1 MNANV
6 APLHDDQDDDN
17 TVAHTW
23 DDDTLEQVEQHAATS
38 ADIKKKRK
46 ALNDELA
53 ASKSK
58 LVAIGMN
65 ADALKA
71 AISYANT
78 PEDERGTWDQTY
90 LFARKALGC
99 PIQEDLFMAA
109 MSGSVTVETKAE
121 D

>member
-6 APLHDDQDDDN
+6 APLHDDQADD

-23 DDDTLEQVEQHAATS
+23 DEDTLEQVEQHAATT

-58 LVAIGMN
+58 LVAIGFN

-78 PEDERGTWDQTY
+78 PEDDRGTWDQTY
-90 LFARKALGC
+90 IFARKALGC
-99 PIQEDLFMAA
+99 PIQEDLFMEA
-109 MSGSVTVETKAE
+109 MSGNLTVETKAE